1 MFTVIMYDKHQDEV
15 SVLPPAKRSKKD
27 LHRELKEQ
35 LLYHMPEYDFK
46 VMPHSVYKRLPMY
59 NELEG
64 FLVFSRPGDWLEI
77 KYDGVLVARF
87 INVNHPHV
95 KPWSQRMV
103 LHATK

>member
-1 MFTVIMYDKHQDEV
+1 MFTVVFFQPLTEQV
-15 SVLPPAKRSKKD
+15 SVLRPSKQSNKD
-27 LHRELKEQ
+27 YHFELRDILSLFIPQYKEDGI
-35 LLYHMPEYDFK
+35 PK
-46 VMPHSVYKRLPMY
+46 SVYETMPQY

-77 KYDGVLVARF
+77 KYEGAIVARF
-87 INVNHPHV
+87 IHVKPPRV